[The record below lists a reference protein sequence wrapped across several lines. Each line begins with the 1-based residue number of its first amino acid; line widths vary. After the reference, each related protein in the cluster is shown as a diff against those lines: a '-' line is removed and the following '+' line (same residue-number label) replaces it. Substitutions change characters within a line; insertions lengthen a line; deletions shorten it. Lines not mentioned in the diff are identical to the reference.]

1 MSSHSNETNDTNL
14 NIPYKSSFKKEK
26 EEKTIEKQEIF
37 LLDVGSFQTWTTLI
51 KKQAWL
57 VRDWQWKTIKSWQ
70 HSADFASHPIE
81 DRFCLKKAPTRND
94 ACLTK
99 QLNYLKII
107 TIRRFW
113 EEAKNN
119 SVLPSTFF
127 QNFQCCNNGFR
138 FGIRVEDDTIMT
150 FWVYWL
156 VKSLTCFNVH
166 IYALSIYYKILF
178 IILLLYIRHSFFL
191 VKGKG
196 KRSV

>member
-1 MSSHSNETNDTNL
+1 
-14 NIPYKSSFKKEK
+14 
-26 EEKTIEKQEIF
+26 
-37 LLDVGSFQTWTTLI
+37 
-51 KKQAWL
+51 
-57 VRDWQWKTIKSWQ
+57 
-70 HSADFASHPIE
+70 
-81 DRFCLKKAPTRND
+81 
-94 ACLTK
+94 
-99 QLNYLKII
+99 LNYLKII

-178 IILLLYIRHSFFL
+178 IILLLYTRHSFFGEGKEETQCL
-191 VKGKG
+191 VLFPYLLPNIALSHLSIFNISFIFSFFYYCIYCLFCCIY
-196 KRSV
+196 RFTCVSPFTSIFVLHLCSSFPN